1 MVTSVQLY
9 SVREALASDLP
20 GTLRRLADL
29 GFERVEPFALV
40 DLADSLAPALAET
53 GLVAPTT
60 HASLINGDAAAV
72 FDAAERLGVST
83 VIDPMVPEDRWAD
96 ADAITETAVALN
108 RLAQDAADRGMRVG
122 YHNHWWELQHQI
134 EGVSALEHLAGLLD
148 PRVVL
153 EVDTYWAATG
163 GADVP
168 ALLGSLGDRVV
179 ALHIKDG
186 PLTLDPLA
194 QVPAGQGAMD
204 IPAALAAAPSAEFR
218 VIEFD
223 AYAGDIFE
231 GLAASLGYL
240 RDLGSAG

>member
-40 DLADSLAPALAET
+40 DLADALAPALAET
-53 GLVAPTT
+53 GLLAPTT
-60 HASLINGDAAAV
+60 HASLIDGDAAAV
-72 FDAAERLGVST
+72 FDAAERLGVTT
-83 VIDPMVPEDRWAD
+83 VIDPFVPEERWTD
-96 ADAITETAVALN
+96 ADSITETAVALN
-108 RLAQDAADRGMRVG
+108 RLAQDAADRGLRIG

-179 ALHIKDG
+179 ALHLKDG

-194 QVPAGQGAMD
+194 QVPAGQGSMD
-204 IPAALAAAPSAEFR
+204 IPAVLAAAPSAEFG

-223 AYAGDIFE
+223 AYAGDIFD
-231 GLAASLGYL
+231 GLAASLDYL
-240 RDLGSAG
+240 RGLGAAE

>member
-40 DLADSLAPALAET
+40 DLADALAPALAET
-53 GLVAPTT
+53 GLLAPTT
-60 HASLINGDAAAV
+60 HASLIGGDAAAV
-72 FDAAERLGVST
+72 FDAAERLGVTT
-83 VIDPMVPEDRWAD
+83 VIDPMVPEERWTD

-108 RLAQDAADRGMRVG
+108 RLAQDAADRGLRIG
-122 YHNHWWELQHQI
+122 YHNHWWELQHHI

-179 ALHIKDG
+179 ALHLKDG

-194 QVPAGQGAMD
+194 QVPAGQGSMD
-204 IPAALAAAPSAEFR
+204 IPAVLAAAPSAEFG

-223 AYAGDIFE
+223 AYAGDIFD
-231 GLAASLGYL
+231 GLAASLDYL
-240 RDLGSAG
+240 RGLGEAE